1 MAIIVLHNFY
11 KDLFNYHIDCAALA
25 SQSIPC
31 AVENE
36 KPRGSIE
43 ANRIGWDV
51 DVGQE
56 CEQVHGL
63 TPLRHSLTCCDCRTE
78 RDEIRNFFTRFGEQE
93 PQSSLPLDPKGA
105 SGDGCIW
112 NLEMSTV
119 GMGEGSDSWK
129 NLVLLGNIFGPNRAV
144 GMGRIKTYD
153 TMFSG
158 ISQGLARLEAQLW
171 SWVDPLSQRFT
182 TRLNWIT
189 DLLEHGARNHH
200 AWHWAKDRPR
210 TALPKKNA
218 KQ

>member
-1 MAIIVLHNFY
+1 MWTSTWLYATST
-11 KDLFNYHIDCAALA
+11 LA
-25 SQSIPC
+25 DMMWLPNWTRWDQELSHQIWRTGATKLSPIGSQ
-31 AVENE
+31 
-36 KPRGSIE
+36 
-43 ANRIGWDV
+43 
-51 DVGQE
+51 
-56 CEQVHGL
+56 
-63 TPLRHSLTCCDCRTE
+63 
-78 RDEIRNFFTRFGEQE
+78 
-93 PQSSLPLDPKGA
+93 
-105 SGDGCIW
+105 GCKRW
-112 NLEMSTV
+112 WMHLNLEMSTV

-182 TRLNWIT
+182 TRLNLIT

-200 AWHWAKDRPR
+200 AWRWAKDRPR